1 MEKHNKLLL
10 MKRVVTLIT
19 LLLFTGILLP
29 SCGVTVQK
37 RQHTKGF
44 YVNTNPR
51 IPTARSSKEEIRPEE
66 EPAVA
71 VAEAPGETAP
81 ATAETKQLAEAV
93 TRQQPAEATPST
105 VTEDVPTVVAHD
117 RSVAPTTRSGAFQHT
132 DKKPFIERM
141 AEKSPLKKKLDN
153 QKMKA
158 RASSGE
164 ALSLFWIVILIL
176 LLLWAIG
183 VISGGWGLG
192 GVIYI
197 LLVIALIL
205 LILWLL
211 RIV

>member
-1 MEKHNKLLL
+1 
-10 MKRVVTLIT
+10 MKRVATLIT
-19 LLLFTGILLP
+19 LLLLTGILLP
-29 SCGVTVQK
+29 SCGVTIRK

-51 IPTARSSKEEIRPEE
+51 IPTAKGTKEEIRPEE
-66 EPAVA
+66 QET
-71 VAEAPGETAP
+71 VAEIPEETTTAP
-81 ATAETKQLAEAV
+81 SEQLAEATPEQLAEV
-93 TRQQPAEATPST
+93 TEPT
-105 VTEDVPTVVAHD
+105 VTTDVPTVVAQD
-117 RSVAPTTRSGAFQHT
+117 RSVTPTTRTGVFQHT
-132 DKKPFIERM
+132 DQKPFLERM
-141 AEKSPLKKKLDN
+141 AEKNPLKKKLDN

-197 LLVIALIL
+197 LLIIALIL

>member
-1 MEKHNKLLL
+1 
-10 MKRVVTLIT
+10 MKRVATLIT
-19 LLLFTGILLP
+19 LLLLTGILLP
-29 SCGVTVQK
+29 SCGVTIRK

-51 IPTARSSKEEIRPEE
+51 IPTAKGTKEEIRPEE
-66 EPAVA
+66 QET
-71 VAEAPGETAP
+71 VAEIPEETTTAP
-81 ATAETKQLAEAV
+81 SEQLAEATPEQLAEV
-93 TRQQPAEATPST
+93 TEPT
-105 VTEDVPTVVAHD
+105 VTTDVPTVVAQD
-117 RSVAPTTRSGAFQHT
+117 RSVTPTTRTGVFQHT
-132 DKKPFIERM
+132 DQKPFLERM
-141 AEKSPLKKKLDN
+141 AEKNPLKKKLDN

-158 RASSGE
+158 RAADE

-176 LLLWAIG
+176 LILWAVG

-197 LLVIALIL
+197 LLIIALVL